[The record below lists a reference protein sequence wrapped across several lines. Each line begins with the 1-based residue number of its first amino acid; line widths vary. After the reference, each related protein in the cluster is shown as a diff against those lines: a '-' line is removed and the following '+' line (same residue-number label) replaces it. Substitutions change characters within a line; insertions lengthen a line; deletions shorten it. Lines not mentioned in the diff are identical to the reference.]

1 MHPTPNPMNTELL
14 KRLQDLQEG
23 ITLISGPQGELRKA
37 ADECIKLAKLSYFE
51 GRMKGGDQPKEPVAW
66 MKRDSTSDL
75 LPESALD
82 VAMEPDAASY
92 IRKTWMPLF
101 AHPPKDQPP
110 KSKTAEAVDRI
121 IAYMDANPEAVQA
134 AWDSTADFP
143 NVGPTI
149 ADLTDEPKDQP
160 KALTDEWVK
169 ARAME
174 VFPPDE
180 VNDGFPWYG
189 HRRSIEDTAARTM
202 IRHLHKHGYISPSTD
217 TDKLIEAWTDGDVEA
232 AYLMGAMNASGH
244 EPTGDTLWQSV
255 DRVKA
260 ELDRIKDN
268 GWKIADM
275 VRQVR
280 KAATSKDVGE

>member
-37 ADECIKLAKLSYFE
+37 VDDCIKLAKLSYFE

-101 AHPPKDQPP
+101 AHPPKDQP
-110 KSKTAEAVDRI
+110 
-121 IAYMDANPEAVQA
+121 
-134 AWDSTADFP
+134 
-143 NVGPTI
+143 
-149 ADLTDEPKDQP
+149 
-160 KALTDEWVK
+160 KALTPLND
-169 ARAME
+169 
-174 VFPPDE
+174 DE
-180 VNDGFPWYG
+180 VHGIAWKMFPEISKEFNP
-189 HRRSIEDTAARTM
+189 HREVAIKAVQFARDN
-202 IRHLHKHGYISPSTD
+202 GYFASTD